1 MFDETYVYI
10 FISFILA
17 SGGGGGGVSYASSII
32 YYLFIRSAMSK
43 ITGSW
48 GIG

>member
-17 SGGGGGGVSYASSII
+17 SGGGGRVSYASSII
-32 YYLFIRSAMSK
+32 YNLFIRSAMSK

>member
-17 SGGGGGGVSYASSII
+17 SGGGGGEGFLCIFDN
-32 YYLFIRSAMSK
+32 L
-43 ITGSW
+43 
-48 GIG
+48 